1 MTRSGAITAIDTRLS
16 TISDPAFVAVYRGE
30 PLGISGTPVL
40 AFWIEG
46 RSSTALTLSNAGSTT
61 TFTVRSYFRL
71 QSSADMR
78 EEVEEDLWD
87 AMYAVD
93 NALRADSNL
102 NDNVSDIRIGD
113 ASAGYVV
120 LGGATF
126 RTASTP
132 LEVDILEDVTIT
144 P

>member
-1 MTRSGAITAIDTRLS
+1 MSKSGAMTAIDTRLS
-16 TISDPAFVAVYRGE
+16 TISSPAFVGVYRGE
-30 PLGISGTPVL
+30 MLAISGTPVL

-46 RSSTALTLSNAGSTT
+46 RRSTALTLSNAGSTT
-61 TFTVRSYFRL
+61 SFMIRSYFRL
-71 QSSADMR
+71 QSSADVR

-93 NALRADSNL
+93 EALRADSNL
-102 NDNVSDIRIGD
+102 NDNASDIRIGP
-113 ASAGYVV
+113 ATAGYISD
-120 LGGATF
+120 GGGTL
-126 RTASTP
+126 RIASTP